1 LFEDPRKEDREMR
14 QAQKR
19 TGKDGTRRRVQ
30 LHPIICIVCGRTFT
44 PRKVNAKTCSNKCR
58 GLHRQQA

>member
-1 LFEDPRKEDREMR
+1 MR

-19 TGKDGTRRRVQ
+19 TGKDGTRRPVQ
-30 LHPIICIVCGRTFT
+30 LYPIICIVCGRAFT

-58 GLHRQQA
+58 VQQQDFTRRAHHR

>member
-1 LFEDPRKEDREMR
+1 MR

-19 TGKDGTRRRVQ
+19 AGKDGTRRPVQ
-30 LHPIICIVCGRTFT
+30 LYPIICIVCGRTFT

-58 GLHRQQA
+58 VQQQDFTRRAHHW

>member
-1 LFEDPRKEDREMR
+1 MR

-30 LHPIICIVCGRTFT
+30 LYPIIRIVCGRTFT
-44 PRKVNAKTCSNKCR
+44 PRKVIAKTCSNNEDCNNCLVLDP
-58 GLHRQQA
+58 LHLPGSSSK

>member
-1 LFEDPRKEDREMR
+1 MR

-19 TGKDGTRRRVQ
+19 TGKDGARRPIQ

-58 GLHRQQA
+58 VRLHRQQA